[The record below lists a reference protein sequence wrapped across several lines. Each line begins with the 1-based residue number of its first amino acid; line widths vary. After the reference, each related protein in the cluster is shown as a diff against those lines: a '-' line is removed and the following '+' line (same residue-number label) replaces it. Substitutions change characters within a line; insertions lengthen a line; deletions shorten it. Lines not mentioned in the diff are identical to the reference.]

1 MLAGV
6 QADSLSGTRPL
17 LVVCQDI
24 LAAPQ
29 TLVLGA
35 DLERNTLADLDRQDQ
50 DRPAF
55 APPAAPLL
63 AGTPAA
69 TAAGQAATAD
79 QDPDYALL
87 LRAKDLPWAVP
98 KYTDLLDL
106 AAVVKDA
113 PSDLEA
119 IDKFVSA
126 FGLDFQ
132 SMMQQDLAASRP
144 MPLKDRVWHVSKVCL
159 SLAQSTLA
167 LNLLHNAALQLK
179 GHTMLAPST

>member
-1 MLAGV
+1 M
-6 QADSLSGTRPL
+6 
-17 LVVCQDI
+17 
-24 LAAPQ
+24 
-29 TLVLGA
+29 LGA
-35 DLERNTLADLDRQDQ
+35 DLERDTLADLDRQDQ

-55 APPAAPLL
+55 APPAATLL
-63 AGTPAA
+63 AGNPAA

-79 QDPDYALL
+79 KDPDYALL
-87 LRAKDLPWAVP
+87 LQAKDLPWAVP

-106 AAVVKDA
+106 AAAVKDA

-167 LNLLHNAALQLK
+167 LHLLHNAALQLK